1 MRRKFVA
8 LLALAGGAL
17 ASVKLVRRLSG
28 DHRRSRV
35 DLYYDD
41 GSLVSLSEAEAAP
54 LLEVARAALRAT
66 RA

>member
-8 LLALAGGAL
+8 LLALVGGAFAGL
-17 ASVKLVRRLSG
+17 QLVRRLSS
-28 DHRRSRV
+28 DRRHSRV

-41 GSLVSLSEAEAAP
+41 GSLVSLSELEAAP

-66 RA
+66 RV